1 MFRKLLTVDCRFLTL
16 SSWLTTLSSSL
27 PVHGLR
33 CRHPCR
39 ASPPASPQAPDQVSQ
54 VHAHLT
60 SSADPALEF
69 ESKATVPCF
78 RAMVCWSLNFD
89 FPMSTSVFGD
99 LPYLYPSSDPN
110 TKLEPQAL
118 PLTQERRLSLAENPP
133 WAGTLPVSF
142 STTSSVCWT
151 VPVGHSRHLLSISWM
166 NGWMSHMRRSQS
178 IS

>member
-16 SSWLTTLSSSL
+16 SSWFTTLSSSL
-27 PVHGLR
+27 PVRGLR
-33 CRHPCR
+33 YRPSCR

-60 SSADPALEF
+60 SSADTALEF
-69 ESKATVPCF
+69 GSKATTVPCF
-78 RAMVCWSLNFD
+78 RAMVCWSLNID
-89 FPMSTSVFGD
+89 FPMSTSVFGG

-142 STTSSVCWT
+142 TTTSSACQT
-151 VPVGHSRHLLSISWM
+151 VPVG
-166 NGWMSHMRRSQS
+166 SQ
-178 IS
+178 